1 MKITG
6 LIGYPVSHSLSP
18 KIHSYWIKEHGLT
31 AEYKLFTTPPPRLRQ
46 TMLHMRKKQVAGVN
60 ITVPHKQAVIEYLDG
75 LDDDAKRIGAV
86 NTVIHREGK
95 FIGSNTDAYG
105 FITNLKQGLGDIKP
119 YLEKV
124 VLLGAGGATRAALV
138 SLLDE
143 GAKHITITNRT
154 AEKAEALAFE
164 FAPTAQAKGSA
175 IVTAPWDDRETILRD
190 TTLLINTTSLG
201 MVSHHLLHL
210 NVKELPRDAAVHDI
224 VYAPLETELLKNAT
238 KRGLKTVD
246 GFGML
251 LYQAQKAFE
260 MWHGVLPSVT
270 PQLRAYV
277 LEQHP

>member
-18 KIHSYWIKEHGLT
+18 KIHAYWIAEHQLD
-31 AEYKLFTTPPPRLRQ
+31 ADYKLFTTAPPRLRQ
-46 TMLHMRKKQVAGVN
+46 TILHMRKKNVAGIN

-75 LDDDAKRIGAV
+75 LDDNAKRIGAV
-86 NTVIHREGK
+86 NTIINTDGK

-105 FITNLKQGLGDIKP
+105 FITNLKHGLGDMTP
-119 YLEKV
+119 YLERV

-138 SLLDE
+138 ALLDA
-143 GAKHITITNRT
+143 GAKHITLTNRT
-154 AEKAEALAFE
+154 AEKAEALSFE
-164 FAPTAQAKGSA
+164 FAPTAQKMGATL
-175 IVTAPWDDRETILRD
+175 VTVPWDDRESILRE

-201 MVSHHLLHL
+201 MISHHLLHL
-210 NVKELPRDAAVHDI
+210 DVKQLPREAAVHDI
-224 VYAPLETELLKNAT
+224 VYAPLETELLKSAA

-260 MWHGVLPSVT
+260 MWHGVLPEVT
-270 PQLRAYV
+270 PKLRTHV
-277 LEQHP
+277 LQENA

>member
-1 MKITG
+1 MSITG

-18 KIHSYWIKEHGLT
+18 RIHSYWIAEHGLE

-46 TMLHMRKKQVAGVN
+46 TILHMRKKNVTGFN

-75 LDDDAKRIGAV
+75 LDDTAQRIGAV
-86 NTVIHREGK
+86 NTVVNRDGK

-105 FITNLKQGLGDIKP
+105 FITNLKNGLGDMNP
-119 YLEKV
+119 YLERI

-138 SLLDE
+138 ALLDA
-143 GAKHITITNRT
+143 GAKHITLTNRT

-164 FAPTAQAKGSA
+164 FAPTAQKTGATL
-175 IVTAPWDDRETILRD
+175 VTAPWDDREKLLRE
-190 TTLLINTTSLG
+190 TNLLINTTSLG

-210 NVKELPRDAAVHDI
+210 DVKQLPREAAVHDI
-224 VYAPLETELLKNAT
+224 VYAPLETELLKNAA

-260 MWHGVLPSVT
+260 LWHGILPEVT
-270 PQLRAYV
+270 PKLRAHV
-277 LEQHP
+277 LQETA